1 MRYLRIVALSLVTFI
16 YALPSLGQSSPSVDQ
31 KLPHGL
37 RIPAVL
43 DTSLSSEK
51 SKVGD
56 PVRLEVVAD
65 LHDKDGKVVLPR
77 HSKLIGRVTYVARYE
92 KNKQPAMLSFFVDRA
107 EWKGHSGMLDAPVF
121 GINLAVTDSQKAE
134 AVEGIGMATLRH
146 TDTLN
151 LISRVRMD
159 DFALIGNG
167 PHVSHDNV
175 LPGGVVMQ
183 FVLVPNPA
191 IRTAFV
197 KKDGDL
203 KLDNDF
209 LLVLL
214 NGMTVVQ

>member
-1 MRYLRIVALSLVTFI
+1 
-16 YALPSLGQSSPSVDQ
+16 
-31 KLPHGL
+31 
-37 RIPAVL
+37 
-43 DTSLSSEK
+43 
-51 SKVGD
+51 
-56 PVRLEVVAD
+56 
-65 LHDKDGKVVLPR
+65 VVLPR
-77 HSKLIGRVTYVARYE
+77 HAKLTGRVTYVARYE
-92 KNKQPAMLSFFVDRA
+92 KNKQPAMLSFVVDRA
-107 EWKGHSGMLDAPVF
+107 EWKGHSAMLDAPVF
-121 GINLAVTDSQKAE
+121 GINVTLTDSQKAE
-134 AVEGIGMATLRH
+134 GVEGIAMATLRH

-151 LISRVRMD
+151 LISRVAMD
-159 DFALIGNG
+159 DFRLTGN
-167 PHVSHDNV
+167 VTQASHYNV

>member
-1 MRYLRIVALSLVTFI
+1 MRLLLTIGLFLAILACS
-16 YALPSLGQSSPSVDQ
+16 LPSFGQQSPSVDE

-43 DTSLSSEK
+43 DTSLSSHK

-65 LHDKDGKVVLPR
+65 VHDRAGNVVLPR
-77 HSKLIGRVTYVARYE
+77 HAKLTGHVTYVTRYQ
-92 KNKQPAMLSFFVDRA
+92 KNKQPAALSFFVDRA
-107 EWKGHSGMLDAPVF
+107 EWKGHSAILDAPVF
-121 GINLAVTDSQKAE
+121 GINVTLTDSQKAE
-134 AVEGIGMATLRH
+134 GVEGIAMATLRH

-151 LISRVRMD
+151 LISRVRTD
-159 DFALIGNG
+159 DFRLAGNIQA
-167 PHVSHDNV
+167 SHDNV

-191 IRTAFV
+191 TRTAFV

-203 KLDNDF
+203 QLDNDF